1 VRLGGGLL
9 VALAAGAA
17 GAGWWLLAGLVL
29 AAIAA
34 GVAARVPEPG
44 ETLVGRVAV
53 AVARLSEVAVYA
65 IAFGAYVF
73 PAHREAAAAAFVVVV
88 AGAGYAGP
96 KIPTIVVRAAGGL
109 LLAAGLVLVAV
120 CVAVAPVATAGGG
133 LQPPDFAGVLV
144 AAVVAF
150 PFLRPAGREKAGLRV
165 LLLGTLAVLTAFVAL
180 YQLGAVRL
188 GLSLTSL
195 RDLLSAADADAL
207 QPLLTVVAV
216 LATVVPALAGTEVR
230 ARAGVPG
237 LGGLAVAAAAAYF
250 LPVLPVLVVA
260 GLAAVFELLLGV
272 RARRY
277 SADLNQS
284 DHSHGRMTS

>member
-29 AAIAA
+29 AAVAA
-34 GVAARVPEPG
+34 GVTARVPEPG
-44 ETLVGRVAV
+44 EALVDRVAV

-88 AGAGYAGP
+88 AGAGFAGL
-96 KIPTIVVRAAGGL
+96 KIPTIVVRIACGL
-109 LLAAGLVLVAV
+109 LLAAGLVLVVV
-120 CVAVAPVATAGGG
+120 CVVVPPVGTADG
-133 LQPPDFAGVLV
+133 LRPPDFAGVLV
-144 AAVVAF
+144 AAVLTL
-150 PFLRPAGREKAGLRV
+150 PFLRPGGRENAGPRV
-165 LLLGTLAVLTAFVAL
+165 LLLGAVALLAAFAAL

-216 LATVVPALAGTEVR
+216 IATVVPALAAGGEVR
-230 ARAGVPG
+230 TRTGVRGLAGV
-237 LGGLAVAAAAAYF
+237 AVAAVAAYF
-250 LPVLPVLVVA
+250 LPLLPVLVAA
-260 GLAAVFELLLGV
+260 GLAAVIELLLGV
-272 RARRY
+272 RERRY
-277 SADLNQS
+277 SADL
-284 DHSHGRMTS
+284 H

>member
-29 AAIAA
+29 AAVAAA
-34 GVAARVPEPG
+34 GTARVPEPG
-44 ETLVGRVAV
+44 DALVDRVVVTAARVA
-53 AVARLSEVAVYA
+53 EIAVYA

-73 PAHREAAAAAFVVVV
+73 PHHREPAAAAFVVVV
-88 AGAGYAGP
+88 AGAGFAGL
-96 KIPTIVVRAAGGL
+96 KVPTFVARLAGAL
-109 LLAAGLVLVAV
+109 LLVAGLVLVAL
-120 CVAVAPVATAGGG
+120 CVAVTPVATAGSG

-144 AAVVAF
+144 VAVLTL
-150 PFLRPAGREKAGLRV
+150 PFLRPTGRENAGLRV
-165 LLLGTLAVLTAFVAL
+165 LLLGAVAVLVAFAVL
-180 YQLGAVRL
+180 YQLGSVRL

-207 QPLLTVVAV
+207 QPLLTAFAVV
-216 LATVVPALAGTEVR
+216 ATVVPALIAGAEVR
-230 ARAGVPG
+230 TRAGVPG
-237 LGGLAVAAAAAYF
+237 LAGLAVAAVAAYF

-260 GLAAVFELLLGV
+260 GLVTVIELLLGV

-277 SADLNQS
+277 S
-284 DHSHGRMTS
+284 GTRE

>member
-1 VRLGGGLL
+1 MRLGGGLL
-9 VALAAGAA
+9 VALAAAAA

-34 GVAARVPEPG
+34 GVTAGVPEPG
-44 ETLVGRVAV
+44 ETPADRGVVVL
-53 AVARLSEVAVYA
+53 ARLSEVAVYA
-65 IAFGAYVF
+65 IAFGAYVV
-73 PAHREAAAAAFVVVV
+73 PAHRELAAAAFVVVV
-88 AGAGYAGP
+88 AGAGFAGL
-96 KIPTIVVRAAGGL
+96 KIPTIVVRIAVGL

-120 CVAVAPVATAGGG
+120 CVAVPPVGTADG
-133 LQPPDFAGVLV
+133 LRPPDFAGVLV
-144 AAVVAF
+144 AAVLVL
-150 PFLRPAGREKAGLRV
+150 PFLRPGGRENAGRRV
-165 LLLGTLAVLTAFVAL
+165 LLLGALAVLAAFAAL

-216 LATVVPALAGTEVR
+216 VATVVPALAAGTEVR

-237 LGGLAVAAAAAYF
+237 LAGLAVAAAAAYL
-250 LPVLPVLVVA
+250 LPALPVLVVA
-260 GLAAVFELLLGV
+260 GLATVFELLLGV

-277 SADLNQS
+277 SET
-284 DHSHGRMTS
+284 RE

>member
-1 VRLGGGLL
+1 MRLGGGLL

-29 AAIAA
+29 AAVAA
-34 GVAARVPEPG
+34 GVTARVPEPG
-44 ETLVGRVAV
+44 DALVDRAVV
-53 AVARLSEVAVYA
+53 AVARLAEVTVYA

-88 AGAGYAGP
+88 TGAGFAGL
-96 KIPTIVVRAAGGL
+96 KIPTIVVRIAGGL
-109 LLAAGLVLVAV
+109 LLAAGLVLVAL
-120 CVAVAPVATAGGG
+120 CVAVTPVATVGGG
-133 LQPPDFAGVLV
+133 LQPPDFAAVLV
-144 AAVVAF
+144 AAVVVL
-150 PFLRPAGREKAGLRV
+150 PFLRPTGREHAGWRV
-165 LLLGTLAVLTAFVAL
+165 LLLGAVAILAAFAAL

-216 LATVVPALAGTEVR
+216 IATVVPALAAGGDVR
-230 ARAGVPG
+230 TRTGVVPG
-237 LGGLAVAAAAAYF
+237 LAACLAAAVAAYL
-250 LPVLPVLVVA
+250 LPALPVLVVA
-260 GLAAVFELLLGV
+260 GLATVIELLLGV

-277 SADLNQS
+277 S
-284 DHSHGRMTS
+284 GVRE

>member
-1 VRLGGGLL
+1 MRLGGGLL
-9 VALAAGAA
+9 VVLAAAAA

-34 GVAARVPEPG
+34 SVTAGVPEPG
-44 ETLVGRVAV
+44 DALVDRVVV

-73 PAHREAAAAAFVVVV
+73 PAHRAPAAAAFAVVV
-88 AGAGYAGP
+88 AGAGFAGV
-96 KIPTIVVRAAGGL
+96 KIPTIVVRITGGL

-120 CVAVAPVATAGGG
+120 CVAVPPVGTADG
-133 LQPPDFAGVLV
+133 LRPPDFAGVLV
-144 AAVVAF
+144 AAVLVL
-150 PFLRPAGREKAGLRV
+150 PFLRPARRDRAGLWV
-165 LLLGTLAVLTAFVAL
+165 LLLGAFAVLAAFAAL

-216 LATVVPALAGTEVR
+216 VATVVPALAAGTEVR

-237 LGGLAVAAAAAYF
+237 LAGIAVAAAAAYL

-260 GLAAVFELLLGV
+260 GLATVFELLLGV

-277 SADLNQS
+277 S
-284 DHSHGRMTS
+284 GTRE

>member
-17 GAGWWLLAGLVL
+17 GAGWWLLAGVVL
-29 AAIAA
+29 AALAA
-34 GVAARVPEPG
+34 GVTAGVPEPG
-44 ETLVGRVAV
+44 EDLVDRVLV
-53 AVARLSEVAVYA
+53 AVARLAEVAVYA

-88 AGAGYAGP
+88 AGAGFAGL
-96 KIPTIVVRAAGGL
+96 KIPAVVVRTTGAVLLVAGL
-109 LLAAGLVLVAV
+109 LLVVV
-120 CVAVAPVATAGGG
+120 CVAVPPVGPADG
-133 LQPPDFAGVLV
+133 LRPPDFAGVLV
-144 AAVVAF
+144 AAVLTL
-150 PFLRPAGREKAGLRV
+150 PFLRPAGRDRGGLRV
-165 LLLGTLAVLTAFVAL
+165 LLLGVLAVLAAFAAL
-180 YQLGAVRL
+180 HQLGAVRL

-195 RDLLSAADADAL
+195 RDLLAAADADAL

-216 LATVVPALAGTEVR
+216 VATVVPALAAGTEVR

-237 LGGLAVAAAAAYF
+237 LAGLVVAAAAAYL

-260 GLAAVFELLLGV
+260 GLATVIELLLGV

-277 SADLNQS
+277 SGARD
-284 DHSHGRMTS
+284 

>member
-1 VRLGGGLL
+1 MRLGGGLL

-29 AAIAA
+29 AAVAA
-34 GVAARVPEPG
+34 GVTARVPEPG
-44 ETLVGRVAV
+44 DALVDRVAV
-53 AVARLSEVAVYA
+53 AVARLAEVTVYA

-73 PAHREAAAAAFVVVV
+73 PEHRAAAAAAFVVVV
-88 AGAGYAGP
+88 TGAGFAGL
-96 KIPTIVVRAAGGL
+96 KIPTIVVRVAGGL
-109 LLAAGLVLVAV
+109 LLVAGPALVAV
-120 CVAVAPVATAGGG
+120 CVAVAPVGTAGGG
-133 LQPPDFAGVLV
+133 LRPPDFAGVLV

-150 PFLRPAGREKAGLRV
+150 PFLRPSGRENAGLRV
-165 LLLGTLAVLTAFVAL
+165 LLLGAFAVLAAFAAL

-216 LATVVPALAGTEVR
+216 IATVVPALAAGTEVR

-237 LGGLAVAAAAAYF
+237 IAGLAVAAVAAYL

-277 SADLNQS
+277 SET
-284 DHSHGRMTS
+284 RE

>member
-1 VRLGGGLL
+1 MRLGGGLL

-29 AAIAA
+29 AAVAA
-34 GVAARVPEPG
+34 GVTARVPEPG
-44 ETLVGRVAV
+44 DALVDRVVV
-53 AVARLSEVAVYA
+53 AVARLSEVTVYA

-73 PAHREAAAAAFVVVV
+73 PAHRAVAAAAFVVVV
-88 AGAGYAGP
+88 AGAGYAGL

-109 LLAAGLVLVAV
+109 LLAAGLALVAV
-120 CVAVAPVATAGGG
+120 CVAVAPVTTAGGG

-150 PFLRPAGREKAGLRV
+150 PFLRPGGRGNAGLRV
-165 LLLGTLAVLTAFVAL
+165 LLLGAFAVVAAFAAL
-180 YQLGAVRL
+180 YQLGALRL

-216 LATVVPALAGTEVR
+216 IATLVPALAAGTEVR
-230 ARAGVPG
+230 ARAGMPG
-237 LGGLAVAAAAAYF
+237 LAGVAVAAVAAYF

-277 SADLNQS
+277 SET
-284 DHSHGRMTS
+284 RE

>member
-9 VALAAGAA
+9 VVLAAGAA

-34 GVAARVPEPG
+34 GVASRVPEPG
-44 ETLVGRVAV
+44 DSLVERGVV

-88 AGAGYAGP
+88 TGAGFAGL
-96 KIPTIVVRAAGGL
+96 KIPTIVGRVAAGL
-109 LLAAGLVLVAV
+109 LLAAGAVLVVV
-120 CVAVAPVATAGGG
+120 CVAVPPVATAGGG
-133 LQPPDFAGVLV
+133 LQPPDFAGVLFV
-144 AAVVAF
+144 AVLAL
-150 PFLRPAGREKAGLRV
+150 PFLRPRGREHAGLRV
-165 LLLGTLAVLTAFVAL
+165 LLLGAIAVLAGFAAL

-207 QPLLTVVAV
+207 QPMLTVVAV
-216 LATVVPALAGTEVR
+216 LATVLPALAAGSDVR
-230 ARAGVPG
+230 TRTGVPG
-237 LGGLAVAAAAAYF
+237 LAVRIAAVAAAYL

-260 GLAAVFELLLGV
+260 GLATVIELLLGV

-277 SADLNQS
+277 S
-284 DHSHGRMTS
+284 GTRE

>member
-34 GVAARVPEPG
+34 GVTARVPEPG
-44 ETLVGRVAV
+44 DALVDRVVV
-53 AVARLSEVAVYA
+53 AVARLSEVTVYA

-73 PAHREAAAAAFVVVV
+73 PAHRELAAAVFAVVVT
-88 AGAGYAGP
+88 GAGFAGL
-96 KIPTIVVRAAGGL
+96 KIPTIVVRIAGVL
-109 LLAAGLVLVAV
+109 LLLAGLVLVVV
-120 CVAVAPVATAGGG
+120 CVAVTPVGRADG

-144 AAVVAF
+144 AAVLTL
-150 PFLRPAGREKAGLRV
+150 PFLRPGGRRNAGLRV
-165 LLLGTLAVLTAFVAL
+165 LLLGAVAVLAAFAAL

-195 RDLLSAADADAL
+195 RDLLSAADADSL

-216 LATVVPALAGTEVR
+216 VATVVPALAAGAEVR
-230 ARAGVPG
+230 ERAGTPG
-237 LGGLAVAAAAAYF
+237 LAGIAVAAVAAYF
-250 LPVLPVLVVA
+250 LPALPVLVVA
-260 GLAAVFELLLGV
+260 GLVTVIELLLGV

-277 SADLNQS
+277 SEK
-284 DHSHGRMTS
+284 RE

>member
-29 AAIAA
+29 AAVAA
-34 GVAARVPEPG
+34 GVSARVPEPG
-44 ETLVGRVAV
+44 DALVDRVVV

-65 IAFGAYVF
+65 IAFGAYVV
-73 PAHREAAAAAFVVVV
+73 PQHRELAAAAFVVVV
-88 AGAGYAGP
+88 TGAGFAGP
-96 KIPTIVVRAAGGL
+96 KIPTIVVRVASGL
-109 LLAAGLVLVAV
+109 LLAGGLTLVAV
-120 CVAVAPVATAGGG
+120 CVAVTPVAIVGGG
-133 LQPPDFAGVLV
+133 PRPPDFAGVFFV
-144 AAVVAF
+144 AVVV
-150 PFLRPAGREKAGLRV
+150 LRV
-165 LLLGTLAVLTAFVAL
+165 LLLGAVAVLAAFAAL

-195 RDLLSAADADAL
+195 RDLLSAADADSL

-216 LATVVPALAGTEVR
+216 VATVLPALAAGGEVR
-230 ARAGVPG
+230 ERAGVPG
-237 LGGLAVAAAAAYF
+237 LAGPALAAVAAAAAYL

-260 GLAAVFELLLGV
+260 GLATVIELLLGV

-277 SADLNQS
+277 SGA
-284 DHSHGRMTS
+284 RE

>member
-1 VRLGGGLL
+1 MRLGGGLL

-73 PAHREAAAAAFVVVV
+73 PAHREASAAAFVVVV
-88 AGAGYAGP
+88 AGAGFAGP
-96 KIPTIVVRAAGGL
+96 KIPTIVVRVAGGL

-165 LLLGTLAVLTAFVAL
+165 LLLGTLAVLTAFAAL

-216 LATVVPALAGTEVR
+216 LATVVPALAAGTEVR

-237 LGGLAVAAAAAYF
+237 LAGLAVAAAAAYF

-277 SADLNQS
+277 SADLN
-284 DHSHGRMTS
+284 

>member
-29 AAIAA
+29 AAVAA
-34 GVAARVPEPG
+34 GVTARVPEPG
-44 ETLVGRVAV
+44 DALVDRVVV
-53 AVARLSEVAVYA
+53 AVARLAEVTVYA

-88 AGAGYAGP
+88 AGAGFAGL
-96 KIPTIVVRAAGGL
+96 KIPTIVVRVAGGL
-109 LLAAGLVLVAV
+109 LLAAGLVLVAL
-120 CVAVAPVATAGGG
+120 CVVVTPVTTVGGG

-144 AAVVAF
+144 AAVVVL
-150 PFLRPAGREKAGLRV
+150 PFLRPGRRENAGLRV
-165 LLLGTLAVLTAFVAL
+165 LLLGAVAVLAAFAAL
-180 YQLGAVRL
+180 YQLGSVRL

-207 QPLLTVVAV
+207 QPLLTAVAV
-216 LATVVPALAGTEVR
+216 VATVVPALAAGTEVR
-230 ARAGVPG
+230 ARTGMRGLAGLV
-237 LGGLAVAAAAAYF
+237 LAAVAAYL

-260 GLAAVFELLLGV
+260 GLATVTELLLGV

-277 SADLNQS
+277 SGARD
-284 DHSHGRMTS
+284 